1 LFPAIFCVVHTIIL
15 IGGWTQANLLL
26 IKLQFVL
33 EEGEPEQKIATSSTW
48 LQLLSLIPFL
58 EQERRH
64 DSFPEQPTSSS
75 QIIPEPAP
83 NLQMK

>member
-1 LFPAIFCVVHTIIL
+1 
-15 IGGWTQANLLL
+15 
-26 IKLQFVL
+26 VL

-48 LQLLSLIPFL
+48 LQLLSPIPFL

-64 DSFPEQPTSSS
+64 DSFPEQPTLSS

-83 NLQMK
+83 NLQRK